1 MTETKVNLPFLN
13 KNIDLSAFVIAA
25 MLVFTIATGFV
36 NQTILSLGIVACC
49 VVLFL
54 LNRLCLAFPFMLFYY
69 EFYGLILGVSVFRIF
84 TLMLV
89 LSVVFRYAER
99 YRIKKKHFGVLLV
112 YAIYLIIVMMP
123 QGINAALYIL
133 LDTICCFIFV
143 AELED
148 NEYLIKKCFEI
159 YTLVCLSSFLT
170 GIVSGNK
177 IEGEYIYTRFNATF
191 EDPNYM
197 GFFFTIAVFSVIT
210 LKLFDK
216 RIRYVIVLAL
226 YAMMMSSLSM
236 TAIVVNLLVWL
247 FYCAFT
253 GKVRIKFI
261 VIGIGVVA
269 LLIGLYNFGLENP
282 DTSVLGE
289 LSARIEE
296 KLTSLSKG
304 DIGDV
309 TTGRSDLTLEHLEY
323 YFNSSII
330 NIIFGGIPSNT
341 RYLHPDFEMV
351 AHNEYVDMLLNVG
364 LVGSFVMFRYFFSNY
379 IGYFKR
385 FLKSKSQN
393 ALFLVMVKTVW
404 ICYAMTLTMFL
415 DFRFAVFFLI

>member
-1 MTETKVNLPFLN
+1 MIETKTNLPFLN
-13 KNIDLSAFVIAA
+13 KNIDLSAFVVAA

-36 NQTILSLGIVACC
+36 NQTILSFGIVACC
-49 VVLFL
+49 AVLFL
-54 LNRLCLAFPFMLFYY
+54 LDKLCLAFPFMVFYY
-69 EFYGLILGVSVFRIF
+69 QFYGLLLGVSVFRIF

-99 YRIKKKHFGVLLV
+99 YRIKKKHLLVLLV
-112 YAIYLIIVMMP
+112 YVIYLIIVMMP
-123 QGINAALYIL
+123 QGIDSALYIL
-133 LDTICCFIFV
+133 LDIICCFIIV

-148 NEYLIKKCFEI
+148 NEHLIKKCFEI
-159 YTLVCLSSFLT
+159 YTLVCLSSYLT
-170 GIVSGNK
+170 GIVSGNQ

-197 GFFFTIAVFSVIT
+197 GFFFTIAVFAVVT

-226 YAMMMSSLSM
+226 YAMMMASLSM

-296 KLTSLSKG
+296 KLTSLNKG
-304 DIGDV
+304 DIGGV
-309 TTGRSDLTLEHLEY
+309 TTGRSDLAMEHLEY

-341 RYLHPDFEMV
+341 RYLHPDFDLA

-364 LVGSFVMFRYFFSNY
+364 VVGFFIMLGYFFWNY
-379 IGYFKR
+379 FTHIRNYRATKDT
-385 FLKSKSQN
+385 KS
-393 ALFLVMVKTVW
+393 LFIVMVKSVW
-404 ICYAMTLTMFL
+404 LCYAMTLTMFL
-415 DFRFAVFFLI
+415 DFRFSLFFLI

>member
-1 MTETKVNLPFLN
+1 MTETKTNLPFLN

-36 NQTILSLGIVACC
+36 NQTFLSLGIVVCC
-49 VVLFL
+49 AALFL
-54 LNRLCLAFPFMLFYY
+54 LDRLCLAFPFMLFYY

-89 LSVVFRYAER
+89 LSVVFKYAER
-99 YRIKKKHFGVLLV
+99 YRIKNKHFAVLVV
-112 YAIYLIIVMMP
+112 YAIYLIVVMMP
-123 QGINAALYIL
+123 QGIDAALYIL
-133 LDTICCFIFV
+133 LDIICCFILV

-148 NEYLIKKCFEI
+148 NERLIKKIFEI
-159 YTLVCLSSFLT
+159 YTLVCLSSYLT
-170 GIVSGNK
+170 GIISGNK

-197 GFFFTIAVFSVIT
+197 GFFFTIAVFSVVT

-216 RIRYVIVLAL
+216 RIRYLLVIAL
-226 YAMMMSSLSM
+226 YAMMMTSLSI
-236 TAIVVNLLVWL
+236 TAILVNLILWL
-247 FYCAFT
+247 IYFIVA
-253 GKVRIKFI
+253 KKIKMKFI
-261 VIGIGVVA
+261 IIGIGVVA

-296 KLTSLSKG
+296 KLASLNEG

-309 TTGRSDLTLEHLEY
+309 TTGRSDLAKEHLEY

-341 RYLHPDFEMV
+341 RYLHPDFDLA

-364 LVGSFVMFRYFFSNY
+364 VVGSFIMFGYFFLKYFTHLRNY
-379 IGYFKR
+379 SVTKDT
-385 FLKSKSQN
+385 KS
-393 ALFLVMVKTVW
+393 LFVIMVKSVW
-404 ICYAMTLTMFL
+404 LCYAMTLTMFL
-415 DFRFAVFFLI
+415 DFRFAIFFLI

>member
-1 MTETKVNLPFLN
+1 MIETKFNLPFLN
-13 KNIDLSAFVIAA
+13 KKIDLSSFVIAA
-25 MLVFTIATGFV
+25 MFVFTIATGFV
-36 NQTILSLGIVACC
+36 NQTVLSFGIVACC
-49 VVLFL
+49 AVLFL
-54 LNRLCLAFPFMLFYY
+54 LDRLCLAFPFMLFYY
-69 EFYGLILGVSVFRIF
+69 QFYGLILGVSVFRIF

-89 LSVVFRYAER
+89 LSVVFKYAER
-99 YRIKKKHFGVLLV
+99 YRIKKKHFPVLLV
-112 YAIYLIIVMMP
+112 YAIYLVVVMMP
-123 QGINAALYIL
+123 QGIDAAIYIF
-133 LDTICCFIFV
+133 LDIICCFILV

-148 NEYLIKKCFEI
+148 NEALTKACFKI
-159 YTLVCLSSFLT
+159 YTGVCFCSFIT
-170 GIVSGNK
+170 GAVFGNTT
-177 IEGEYIYTRFNATF
+177 GGGYDYTRFNATF

-197 GFFFTIAVFSVIT
+197 GFFFTIAVFAVVT

-226 YAMMMSSLSM
+226 YAMMMASLSM
-236 TAIVVNLLVWL
+236 TAIVVNLLVWS

-253 GKVRIKFI
+253 GKIKIKFI

-269 LLIGLYNFGLENP
+269 LLISLYNFGLENP

-296 KLTSLSKG
+296 KMASLNKG

-309 TTGRSDLTLEHLEY
+309 TTGRSDLAMEHLEY
-323 YFNSSII
+323 YFDSSII
-330 NIIFGGIPSNT
+330 NILFGGIPSNT
-341 RYLHPDFEMV
+341 RYIHPEFEYV

-364 LVGSFVMFRYFFSNY
+364 LVGAFVMFRYFFSNY

-385 FLKSKSQN
+385 YMKSKSQN